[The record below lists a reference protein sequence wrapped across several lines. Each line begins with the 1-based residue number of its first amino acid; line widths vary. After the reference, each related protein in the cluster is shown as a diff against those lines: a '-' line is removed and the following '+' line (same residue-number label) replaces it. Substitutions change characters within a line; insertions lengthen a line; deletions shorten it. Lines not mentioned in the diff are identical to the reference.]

1 MIGEQLLHYCW
12 KHRLFPLKEL
22 KTTDGK
28 PLEILDVGLHNTD
41 AGPDFFNA
49 KMKIGGT
56 LWAGNVEIHRR
67 SADWYVHRHEQDA
80 RYDNVILHV
89 AAVVDTEIRTRSGQI
104 IPQMQLDVPAEMAQR
119 YDDLISTDAY
129 PPCYEIIPSLSQLM
143 VHSWLSALQIER
155 LEQKTQDIG
164 QRVARCNGSWADAY
178 FQTLARNCGFGV
190 NGDAFEEWAQCVPLH
205 LVAHH
210 RDNPFQIEALFM
222 GQAGLLDPNSI
233 PERNRE
239 AALKDAYFNR
249 LRTEYLYLAHKFG
262 LQPMA
267 AERWKF
273 LRLRP
278 QNFPYIRIAQ
288 LARLYC
294 SRRAGLSEMLECTV
308 PEQAEALLDTAVTP
322 YWETHYGFGP
332 AGERREKRLSQASR
346 RLLIINTVVPMLFA
360 YGQYKSID
368 ALCDRAFAFLERLSA
383 EDNHIVRMWRDCGL
397 MVGTAADS
405 QALIQ
410 LKRAYCDRKDCLRCR
425 IGFEYLCRKG
435 GKVKGWK
442 GEKD

>member
-12 KHRLFPLKEL
+12 KHKLFPLKEL
-22 KTTDGK
+22 ETTDGQ
-28 PLEILDVGLHNTD
+28 PVEVIDTGLHNTD

-49 KMKIGGT
+49 KVKIGDT

-80 RYDNVILHV
+80 HYDNVILHI
-89 AAVVDTEIRTRSGQI
+89 AAVIDTEIKTRSGQFV
-104 IPQMQLDVPAEMAQR
+104 PQMQMDVPADVAQH
-119 YDDLISTDAY
+119 YGELLTTDAY
-129 PPCYEIIPSLSQLM
+129 PPCYKIIPCLSQLTI
-143 VHSWLSALQIER
+143 HSWMSALQTER
-155 LEQKTQDIG
+155 LEQKTQAIG
-164 QRVARCNGSWADAY
+164 ERADRCNGSWADVY
-178 FQTLARNCGFGV
+178 FQTLARNYGFGV
-190 NGDAFEEWAQCVPLH
+190 NGDAFETWARHVPLH
-205 LVAHH
+205 IASHH
-210 RDNPFQIEALFM
+210 RDSLFQIEALFL
-222 GQAGLLDPNSI
+222 GQAGLLDPKSV

-249 LRTEYLYLAHKFG
+249 LRTEYQYLAHKFG
-262 LQPMA
+262 IRSMA
-267 AERWKF
+267 AEQWKF

-278 QNFPYIRIAQ
+278 QNFPHIRIAQ

-294 SRRAGLSEMLECTV
+294 SRRAGLSELLECTTV
-308 PEQAEALLDTAVTP
+308 EQIETLFDTAVTP

-360 YGQYKSID
+360 YGRYKSSE
-368 ALCDRAFAFLERLSA
+368 ALCDRALALWEQLPA
-383 EDNHIVRMWRDCGL
+383 ENNHIVRMWRDCGL
-397 MVGTAADS
+397 TVGTAADS

-425 IGFEYLCRKG
+425 IGFEYLCRKSR
-435 GKVKGWK
+435 KVKG
-442 GEKD
+442 